1 MFGMTSKF
9 FKQTTKIGVSAIGVE
24 CWCQRSSDW
33 TVGIAKQNGG
43 FVTTAGAMSLVTK
56 PLTLVAR
63 MVSLTTRPLASVV
76 AIMAS
81 IGY

>member
-1 MFGMTSKF
+1 M
-9 FKQTTKIGVSAIGVE
+9 
-24 CWCQRSSDW
+24 
-33 TVGIAKQNGG
+33 
-43 FVTTAGAMSLVTK
+43 TTAGAMSLVTK